1 MPDDAIAL
9 VESRHDSTAIA
20 FIIAVAAIK
29 ITAFVIGYL
38 IVRLGHD
45 TLVRGITGD
54 IDFGIKRSDLEV
66 KLISASPG
74 AFFVLAGAAIIIWG
88 LFVDKPFTA
97 TRAIELPAVQ
107 SDDAQR
113 PRREVPE

>member
-1 MPDDAIAL
+1 MSEDAIAL
-9 VESRHDSTAIA
+9 AAGSADSIAIA

-45 TLVRGITGD
+45 TLVKGITGD
-54 IDFGIKRSDLEV
+54 IDFGIKRSGFEV

-88 LFVDKPFTA
+88 LFVDKPFDTTRVIQAPPEQTGTA
-97 TRAIELPAVQ
+97 
-107 SDDAQR
+107 DR
-113 PRREVPE
+113 PRRELPE

>member
-1 MPDDAIAL
+1 MSEDVIAMATG
-9 VESRHDSTAIA
+9 RGDSIAIA

-29 ITAFVIGYL
+29 ITAFVLGYL

-45 TLVRGITGD
+45 TLVRGVTGD
-54 IDFGIKRSDLEV
+54 IDFGIKRSEFEV

-88 LFVDKPFTA
+88 LFVDKPFDT
-97 TRAIELPAVQ
+97 TRVVQPPAAQ
-107 SDDAQR
+107 GDAVER
-113 PRREVPE
+113 PRREIPE

>member
-1 MPDDAIAL
+1 MPEEAIAL
-9 VESRHDSTAIA
+9 AEGRHDSTAIA

-54 IDFGIKRSDLEV
+54 IDFGIKRSNLEV

-88 LFVDKPFTA
+88 LFVDKPFNA
-97 TRAIELPAVQ
+97 TRAIQLPAAQSEDARPTRRELP
-107 SDDAQR
+107 
-113 PRREVPE
+113 E

>member
-1 MPDDAIAL
+1 MPEDAIAL
-9 VESRHDSTAIA
+9 AASRQDSTAIA

-54 IDFGIKRSDLEV
+54 IDFGIKRSDFEV

-88 LFVDKPFTA
+88 LFVVKPFDA
-97 TRAIELPAVQ
+97 TRAIELPAEQ
-107 SDDAQR
+107 SDTTRR
-113 PRREVPE
+113 PRRDLPE